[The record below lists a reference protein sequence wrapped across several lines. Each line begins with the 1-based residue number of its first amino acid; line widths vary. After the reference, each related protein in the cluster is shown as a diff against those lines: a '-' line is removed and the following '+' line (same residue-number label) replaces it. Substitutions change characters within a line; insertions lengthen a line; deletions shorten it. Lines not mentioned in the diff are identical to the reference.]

1 MVHSPFNTLKVL
13 NDVYINSLEDD
24 ESVYLQPSLI
34 KVPLRRH
41 QHAIL
46 KKMKSYETE
55 LLEGSV
61 QNDNILYSRY
71 AILGDNVGVGKT
83 LMVLSHIAQLRDQPR
98 NLDYTRLHSDSSP
111 NFYSLTKYSYQHMD
125 ISNAGCLVVVPHTLF
140 RQWSD
145 EITTKTSLKLASM
158 KTKKQVCSEDFAKNV
173 TEADIV
179 LVSNT
184 LYRDLCA
191 RTFELDIRWNRLFID
206 EADSIILS
214 YMSHNIPTNFTW
226 LITASFTN
234 LLFPLYSA
242 IHISSTVYES
252 FSGVN
257 TVPEEFQY
265 SLRTLFNTTYRDYYL
280 HINVRS
286 LKYMT
291 NILNTSHALRGRLVL
306 RCSQEFIDKSICL
319 PSLITTIIR
328 CKPSLSH
335 RIVYDVINANVR
347 QLLNAGDIKTALEQ
361 LGVKTENNQ
370 SLIEAVNENK
380 AKELERLQKTYD
392 FKQSLEYSSP
402 QAKEAS
408 LKNLQEKIDNIKGQ
422 MKNLETRIENY
433 KKEACPIC
441 YEEPNDALI
450 TCCCNQ
456 VFCAYCILTSL
467 SRNMSCPLC
476 RANIHPSSLKKIS
489 TEIVVIEKKEENPK
503 KKEAFL
509 KILQENPNG
518 KFLIFSNYDNS
529 FLEVVDS
536 CKTQNMITKEL
547 KGSKDSIASTLNQF
561 KSGKVNCL
569 LLNGL
574 HIGAGLTITEATHV
588 ILLHAVSSEVEK
600 QILGRAYRDGRTSE
614 LHFIKLLHPDELTS

>member
-24 ESVYLQPSLI
+24 ESVYLQPPLI

-41 QHAIL
+41 QHAIIN
-46 KKMKSYETE
+46 KMNSYEKE
-55 LLEGSV
+55 LLEGSI
-61 QNDNILYSRY
+61 QDTNILYSRY

-98 NLDYTRLHSDSSP
+98 NVVLTHLQNDSSP
-111 NFYSLTKYSYQHMD
+111 NFYSLVKTKVSD
-125 ISNAGCLVVVPHTLF
+125 LSNAGCLVVVPHTLF

-158 KTKKQVCSEDFAKNV
+158 KTKKHVLSEDFAQNV
-173 TEADIV
+173 AEADIV

-191 RTFELDIRWNRLFID
+191 RTFELNIRWNRVFID
-206 EADSIILS
+206 EADSIALS
-214 YMSHNIPTNFTW
+214 YLCYVIPTNFTW

-252 FSGVN
+252 FLVEHS
-257 TVPEEFQY
+257 VPEEFQY
-265 SLRTLFNTTYRDYYL
+265 ILRTLFNTTYRDYYL

-286 LKYMT
+286 LKFIT
-291 NILNTSHALRGRLVL
+291 NIVNTTHALRGRLVL

-319 PSLITTIIR
+319 PRLITTIIR

-347 QLLNAGDIKTALEQ
+347 QLLNAGDIKSALEQ

-402 QAKEAS
+402 QAKESS
-408 LKNLQEKIDNIKGQ
+408 LKNLQEKIDNIKDQ

-476 RANIHPSSLKKIS
+476 RANIQPSSLKKIS
-489 TEIVVIEKKEENPK
+489 TEIVEKKEKEKENPK

-529 FLEVVDS
+529 FIEILDS

-561 KSGKVNCL
+561 RSGKVNCL

-574 HIGAGLTITEATHV
+574 HIGAGLTITDATHV
-588 ILLHAVSSEVEK
+588 ILLHAVSGEVEK

-614 LHFIKLLHPDELTS
+614 LHFIKLLHPDELTC

>member
-24 ESVYLQPSLI
+24 ESVYLQPPLI

-46 KKMKSYETE
+46 EKMKTYETE
-55 LLEGSV
+55 LLEGAV
-61 QNDNILYSRY
+61 QDTNILYSRY

-83 LMVLSHIAQLRDQPR
+83 LMVLSHIAQLRDKPR
-98 NLDYTRLHSDSSP
+98 NVVLTHLQNDSSP
-111 NFYSLTKYSYQHMD
+111 NFYSLVKTKVSD
-125 ISNAGCLVVVPHTLF
+125 LSNAGCLVVVPHTLF

-158 KTKKQVCSEDFAKNV
+158 KTKKHVLSEDFAKNV
-173 TEADIV
+173 SEADIV

-191 RTFELDIRWNRLFID
+191 RTFELHIRWNRVFID
-206 EADSIILS
+206 EADSIALS
-214 YMSHNIPTNFTW
+214 YLCYVIPTNFTW

-234 LLFPLYSA
+234 LLYPLYSA
-242 IHISSTVYES
+242 IHISATTYES
-252 FSGVN
+252 FLVEN
-257 TVPEEFQY
+257 TIPEEFQH
-265 SLRTLFNTTYRDYYL
+265 SLRSLFNTTYKDYYL

-286 LKYMT
+286 LKFIT
-291 NILNTSHALRGRLVL
+291 NIVNTSHALRGRLVL

-319 PSLITTIIR
+319 PPLITTIIR

-347 QLLNAGDIKTALEQ
+347 QLLNAGDIKSALEQ

-408 LKNLQEKIDNIKGQ
+408 LKNLQEKIDNIKEQ

-433 KKEACPIC
+433 KKESCPIC

-489 TEIVVIEKKEENPK
+489 NEINEKKEKEKENPK
-503 KKEAFL
+503 KKEAFF

-529 FLEVVDS
+529 FLEILDS
-536 CKTQNMITKEL
+536 CKTQNMVTKEL

-561 KSGKVNCL
+561 KSGKINCL

-574 HIGAGLTITEATHV
+574 HIGAGLTITDATHV

-614 LHFIKLLHPDELTS
+614 LHFIKLLHPDEV

>member
-13 NDVYINSLEDD
+13 NDVYANSLNDD
-24 ESVYLQPSLI
+24 ETVYIQPPLI

-41 QHAIL
+41 QHAVVEQ
-46 KKMKSYETE
+46 MKTYETE
-55 LLEGSV
+55 LLRGSV
-61 QNDNILYSRY
+61 KDNNILYSRY

-83 LMVLSHIAQLRDQPR
+83 LMVLSHIAQLRDMPR
-98 NLDYTRLHSDSSP
+98 NSEFTRLHQDSST
-111 NFYSLTKYSYQHMD
+111 NFYSLIKHSYGGID

-145 EITTKTSLKLASM
+145 EITTKTNLKLASM
-158 KTKKQVCSEDFAKNV
+158 KTKKHVLSDDFVKNV
-173 TEADIV
+173 TEADII

-184 LYRDLCA
+184 LFKDIYA
-191 RTFELDIRWNRLFID
+191 RTFDLDIRWNRVFID
-206 EADSIILS
+206 EADSIVLS
-214 YMSHNIPTNFTW
+214 YVHHIMPTNFTW
-226 LITASFTN
+226 LISASFTN

-252 FSGVN
+252 FFGQN
-257 TVPEEFQY
+257 IVPDEFQQ
-265 SLRTLFNTTYRDYYL
+265 SLRRLFNTTYRDYYL

-286 LKYMT
+286 LKFMS
-291 NILNTSHALRGRLVL
+291 NILNTNHALRGSLVL

-319 PSLITTIIR
+319 PSLITTIIH

-335 RIVYDVINANVR
+335 RIIYDIIKPEVR
-347 QLLNAGDIKTALEQ
+347 ELLNAGDIKSALEQ

-402 QAKEAS
+402 QVKEAS
-408 LKNLQEKIDNIKGQ
+408 LKNLQEKIDNIKDQ
-422 MKNLETRIENY
+422 MKNLQIRIENY
-433 KKEACPIC
+433 SKEACPIC
-441 YEEPNDALI
+441 YDEPKDALI
-450 TCCCNQ
+450 TSCCNQ

-476 RANIHPSSLKKIS
+476 RGNIHPSSLKKIS
-489 TEIVVIEKKEENPK
+489 NEIIEKKEKEKENPK

-509 KILQENPNG
+509 KILEENPNG

-529 FLEVVDS
+529 F
-536 CKTQNMITKEL
+536 I
-547 KGSKDSIASTLNQF
+547 
-561 KSGKVNCL
+561 
-569 LLNGL
+569 
-574 HIGAGLTITEATHV
+574 
-588 ILLHAVSSEVEK
+588 
-600 QILGRAYRDGRTSE
+600 
-614 LHFIKLLHPDELTS
+614 